1 MLAFHAVQIPWHPCD
16 VASHIIGLKVRYVHT
31 LYGRRTSSF
40 DIRNGRRLGYP
51 KHVHILRINVLSAM
65 R

>member
-1 MLAFHAVQIPWHPCD
+1 MSSVLALDSMTYDIACYRAI
-16 VASHIIGLKVRYVHT
+16 RYVHT
-31 LYGRRTSSF
+31 LYGRASLS
-40 DIRNGRRLGYP
+40 DNRNGRRLGRYP